1 MFQDP
6 FDAHF
11 QNRQEPDVPKTSST
25 TSSNIKKASSTTNIV
40 DDLTSIF
47 GGSFELENIVQ

>member
-1 MFQDP
+1 M
-6 FDAHF
+6 
-11 QNRQEPDVPKTSST
+11 PKTSSA

-47 GGSFELENIVQ
+47 GGSLELEKIVQ